1 MTELRLNRITLILK
15 TPKNIFPVCHIKLD
29 MALKSNSKFSDR
41 LSVSLDRTFRFLK
54 DNLNLNGFWSD
65 FLTLAG
71 ESVYWVSGY
80 VGYNII
86 CNLDDSQEKMWLEQV
101 GHSILANQSPDGGWG
116 YGFGVPSDGDSTS
129 WCLRFLA
136 KLGIQNQFS
145 RDKAISF
152 LLKHQSPVDGGFRT
166 YANPS
171 NVGRYMML
179 DGTVSFEGWAS
190 SQLCVTAVAV
200 KALIENGSA
209 KGVDK
214 ALEYI
219 RRGQVLEGYWNPY
232 WWSGK
237 LYSTVNCMEALE
249 AAGNDNAEILFDA
262 QNWIAKTQLTHGS
275 WSDSP
280 EPLQG
285 WPFSTA
291 LALKGLLLTP
301 DPNLKEK
308 ITNSVEW
315 LLNHQLSDGS
325 WSSDHI
331 LRIPHPSKVDP
342 WNQVTWKN
350 DGKAINA
357 AIKDH
362 NRLFTTA
369 TVFSALS
376 ELENKSLKG
385 EL

>member
-1 MTELRLNRITLILK
+1 MCCHKVLDKENVLLCSSKTYPRHRVTMVFNRNLE
-15 TPKNIFPVCHIKLD
+15 
-29 MALKSNSKFSDR
+29 ASDR
-41 LSVSLDRTFRFLK
+41 LKVSLDRTFKFLK
-54 DNLNLNGFWSD
+54 DSRNQDGFWFD

-71 ESVYWVSGY
+71 ESVYWVSAY
-80 VGYNII
+80 LGYNII
-86 CNLDDSQEKMWLEQV
+86 CCRKVPEERMWLERV
-101 GHSILANQSPDGGWG
+101 SYSILANQGTDGGWG

-129 WCLRFLA
+129 WCLRFLS
-136 KLGIQNQFS
+136 KLGVKSQLS
-145 RDKAISF
+145 LEKANSF

-171 NVGRYMML
+171 HVGRYMML

-190 SQLCVTAVAV
+190 SQLCVTAIAT
-200 KALIENGSA
+200 KALIETGSTE
-209 KGVDK
+209 GVDK
-214 ALEYI
+214 ALDFI
-219 RRGQVLEGYWNPY
+219 RRGQVWEGYWNPY

-237 LYSTVNCMEALE
+237 LYATVNCMEALK
-249 AAGNDNAEILFDA
+249 AAGDNNANILGNA
-262 QNWIAKTQLTHGS
+262 QNWIAKTQLSDGS

-280 EPLQG
+280 QPVEG
-285 WPFSTA
+285 WAFSTA
-291 LALKGLLLTP
+291 LALKGLMVEA
-301 DPNLKEK
+301 NLNFSEK
-308 ITNSVEW
+308 ILNCVDW

-325 WSSDHI
+325 WSSNHI

-342 WNQVTWKN
+342 WNQTIWKE

-376 ELENKSLKG
+376 EFENKFLKG

>member
-1 MTELRLNRITLILK
+1 MSFRR
-15 TPKNIFPVCHIKLD
+15 
-29 MALKSNSKFSDR
+29 NSKASDR
-41 LSVSLDRTFRFLK
+41 LGASLDRTFKFLK
-54 DNLNLNGFWSD
+54 DSRNTDGFWSD

-80 VGYNII
+80 VGDNII
-86 CNLDDSQEKMWLEQV
+86 CHLDNSEGDTWLKKM
-101 GHSILANQSPDGGWG
+101 GYSILANQNTDGGWG

-129 WCLRFLA
+129 WCLRFLG
-136 KLGIQNQFS
+136 KIGVQSQVSLEN
-145 RDKAISF
+145 AISF
-152 LLKHQSPVDGGFRT
+152 LLKHQSPIDGGFRT

-171 NVGRYMML
+171 QVGRYMML

-190 SQLCVTAVAV
+190 SQFCVTAVATL
-200 KALIENGSA
+200 ALIENGSTQ
-209 KGVDK
+209 GVDK

-237 LYSTVNCMEALE
+237 LYATVNCMEALK
-249 AAGNDNAEILFDA
+249 AADDNHANILFAA
-262 QNWIAKTQLTHGS
+262 QNWIAKKQLADGS
-275 WSDSP
+275 WSDSSQP
-280 EPLQG
+280 VGG

-291 LALKGLLLTP
+291 LALKGLMVAP
-301 DPNLKEK
+301 DSSLKEK
-308 ITNSVEW
+308 TINCVGW

-325 WSSDHI
+325 WSSNHI

-342 WNQVTWKN
+342 WNQTIWKQ

-362 NRLFTTA
+362 NRLFATA

-376 ELENKSLKG
+376 EFENKSLKG

>member
-1 MTELRLNRITLILK
+1 MAFRRTSEISSRLRI
-15 TPKNIFPVCHIKLD
+15 
-29 MALKSNSKFSDR
+29 
-41 LSVSLDRTFRFLK
+41 SLDRTFKFLK
-54 DNLNLNGFWSD
+54 DARNPDGFWSD

-80 VGYNII
+80 IGHNII
-86 CNLDDSQEKMWLEQV
+86 CHLDDHEEKMWLEKV
-101 GHSILANQSPDGGWG
+101 GYNILSHQNVDGGWG

-129 WCLRFLA
+129 WCLRFLS
-136 KLGIQNQFS
+136 KLEIQSQVS
-145 RDKAISF
+145 LEKAIS
-152 LLKHQSPVDGGFRT
+152 LLLLHQSPVDGGFRT

-171 NVGRYMML
+171 HIGRYMML

-190 SQLCVTAVAV
+190 SQLCVTAIATQ
-200 KALIENGSA
+200 ALIENGSTQ
-209 KGVDK
+209 GVDK

-219 RRGQVLEGYWNPY
+219 RKGQVVEGYWNPY

-237 LYSTVNCMEALE
+237 LYATVNCMEALK
-249 AAGNDNAEILFDA
+249 ASGDNHANILFSA
-262 QNWIAKTQLTHGS
+262 QNWIAKTQLADGS

-280 EPLQG
+280 QPVEG

-291 LALKGLLLTP
+291 LALKGLMLAP
-301 DPNLKEK
+301 DHSLKDK
-308 ITNSVEW
+308 ISNSVEW
-315 LLNHQLSDGS
+315 LLNHQISDGS
-325 WSSDHI
+325 WNCNHI
-331 LRIPHPSKVDP
+331 LRIPHPSMMDP
-342 WNQVTWKN
+342 WNQTFWKQ

-362 NRLFTTA
+362 KRLFTTA

-376 ELENKSLKG
+376 EFENRSLKG